1 MVYMFRII
9 GAKGNIQ
16 NVDDFLKQVID
27 FSKKNDLVIQ
37 VFDAN
42 VIYGESHLTS
52 AVMHA
57 QRAMEEKRN
66 TTNSLEME
74 ILLYASG
81 ERQLKLAIPKMGVK
95 KNQKDVALVIL
106 GDNLSDKKLGEM
118 FKYFSLERDDETL
131 KGNKDTLKKFG
142 ISDKEIATV
151 TEDKY
156 SHLILEKVAMVD
168 IIK

>member
-1 MVYMFRII
+1 MIRIV

-27 FSKKNDLVIQ
+27 FSKKHDIIIQ
-37 VFDAN
+37 VFDAD
-42 VIYGESHLTS
+42 VIYGKSHLTS

-57 QRAMEEKRN
+57 QRAIEEKRN

-95 KNQKDVALVIL
+95 KSQKDVALVLL
-106 GDNLSDKKLGEM
+106 GDNLSDKKLDEM
-118 FKYFSLERDDETL
+118 LKYFSLERDDKVLE
-131 KGNKDTLKKFG
+131 GNKDTLKNFG
-142 ISDKEIATV
+142 ISEKGIATV

-156 SHLILEKVAMVD
+156 GHLILEKVAMVD